1 MADEPKYKR
10 LTRARPRARFA
21 IISTGNSSVWLGPD
35 HLLCIDSNGY
45 TENYKRFYFRDIQA
59 FIARKTDGYKYASLV
74 LGLIG
79 VFLGIIAVI
88 TSDSVGRI
96 ILFSAAGLF
105 LLCMSLNLLFGPT
118 TLCYLQTAVQVE
130 FLPSIRRLRKARKI
144 LNLIRPL
151 IASAQGEVAPEEIAR
166 RFSGMPGMPAQVA
179 QQPAVTGVPPV
190 INLVPPTASDSVD
203 ARYMPPQNLS

>member
-1 MADEPKYKR
+1 
-10 LTRARPRARFA
+10 
-21 IISTGNSSVWLGPD
+21 
-35 HLLCIDSNGY
+35 
-45 TENYKRFYFRDIQA
+45 
-59 FIARKTDGYKYASLV
+59 V

-79 VFLGIIAVI
+79 LFLGIMAAV

-118 TLCYLQTAVQVE
+118 TLCYLQTAVQME

-151 IASAQGEVAPEEIAR
+151 IKSAQGELAPEEIAR
-166 RFSGMPGMPAQVA
+166 RFSGMPGMPAQA
-179 QQPAVTGVPPV
+179 APQPGVTEAPPV
-190 INLVPPTASDSVD
+190 IDPVPPAAD
-203 ARYMPPQNLS
+203 AGADVPNVPPRIVS

>member
-1 MADEPKYKR
+1 MWRSAIGTRRAASFIELPSDWCWQSFLPRRKSWVGELPFLCLLVDVAVDDPKYQR

-21 IISTGNSSVWLGPD
+21 IISTGNSSLWLGPD

-79 VFLGIIAVI
+79 LFLGIMAAV

-118 TLCYLQTAVQVE
+118 TLCYLQTA
-130 FLPSIRRLRKARKI
+130 
-144 LNLIRPL
+144 
-151 IASAQGEVAPEEIAR
+151 
-166 RFSGMPGMPAQVA
+166 
-179 QQPAVTGVPPV
+179 
-190 INLVPPTASDSVD
+190 
-203 ARYMPPQNLS
+203 